1 MEIKHFQSASE
12 EKEFRQIKEVLPQV
26 KLKADYNREILD
38 IGVEIPFGNQIF
50 ILLKGEQTNH
60 CYELITPDCRFYE
73 GLRTLTE
80 VLEKLQIEIKG

>member
-1 MEIKHFQSASE
+1 MEISNFHSIQE
-12 EKEFRQIKEVLPQV
+12 EKEFKDIKRILPQV

-38 IGVEIPFGNQIF
+38 IGVEIPYGNQVF

-73 GLRTLTE
+73 GLQTLTE
-80 VLEKLQIEIKG
+80 VLEKLQQEAKE